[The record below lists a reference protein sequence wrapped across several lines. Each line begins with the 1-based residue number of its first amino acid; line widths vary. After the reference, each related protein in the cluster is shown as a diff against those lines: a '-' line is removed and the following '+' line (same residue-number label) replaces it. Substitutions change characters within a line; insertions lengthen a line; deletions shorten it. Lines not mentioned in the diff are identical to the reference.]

1 MATFATRLAQLRE
14 KRKMSQAQLAKE
26 LKVSNGT
33 IGNYENGSRFP
44 RGVDALCNIAD
55 YFNVELDYLIGR
67 DIKAPQFTL
76 EEQWI
81 IDCYRNI
88 SDANI
93 KESFKTLLRQYDPL
107 PEEKEEAP
115 WLGKQ
120 SVEKVG

>member
-1 MATFATRLAQLRE
+1 MATFASRLAQLRE
-14 KRKMSQAQLAKE
+14 QKKLSQAQLAKE
-26 LKVSNGT
+26 LHLASGT

-67 DIKAPQFTL
+67 EIEEPRFTL
-76 EEQWI
+76 EERWI

-88 SDANI
+88 QNSEV

-107 PEEKEEAP
+107 PEEKEAAT

-120 SVEKVG
+120 SQAV